1 MMAESVQI
9 IFLMTFLVMILFIP
23 TTIAATQAQDFVIPA
38 WIKNNAGWWAGGL
51 IDDNSFVSGI
61 EWLVSN
67 NIIKI
72 PATAVSGTAESTIPN
87 WIKNTAGW
95 WADHQISDN
104 EFVNAIQYL
113 IKVGI
118 MTVPQTEQTT
128 LAIKPSGSILDT
140 TSFFDAIVEREGF
153 LNKAV
158 DFANE
163 QVNWNY
169 LDYPADVY
177 DINSKGFRGQEFSSD
192 KPNNTYRIVA
202 IGGSTTFGIG
212 VTDENTWPVI
222 LEKKL
227 HSINL
232 DKNIEVINAG
242 IPAIGSFYESKLI
255 KEKIIHYDP
264 DLIIVYDGA
273 NDQGCKLPERV
284 TKNHIM
290 TKEIIE
296 QQCGVYSPSN
306 YEKFYAER
314 WSEIC
319 KSGNQNG
326 FETVIITQPIPHFD
340 KFLTDQEFDWYFKRP
355 EHSAYVNAVNLY
367 AQEVSST
374 EMHCA
379 KTADFR
385 NIFDFYLKPIYFDYV
400 HPGNLGNEILAGKIL
415 ELISP
420 ILEGEGIIDCTVDNC
435 TQPNIMKPSQ
445 DPDLI
450 LKLYEANW
458 GELSANQKNFV
469 GQDLSSKDF
478 SNSDLRNKIF
488 FGSDLR
494 NANFQNSILSGS
506 DFSLANLENANFK
519 NATIDG
525 IKLRQT
531 TLSQTNFTN
540 VDFSNVNLMNVDL
553 SNAILKNSNLSN
565 KDLKKTFLYKAD
577 LTGANLANSDLTL
590 LYLESSILRDVNFKE
605 AILYESNLNLIHD
618 ADLSGTILQE
628 SSLTWSNLVGID
640 LSGMNFSATNF
651 HGTVLTGQDFT
662 DNVTL
667 FHNNF
672 QEADLS
678 NANFEGVDMFNDQ
691 VYTETIKNKADLAD
705 LPGTEIA
712 KELFEEFDQ
721 FYIISTA
728 VNGDDLQISFII
740 FTVFVD
746 TNLENAN
753 FKNADLKFT
762 NFFQADLINA
772 NLSGADLRKVNLEGA
787 NLEGANLE
795 SANLEGANLKCL
807 NHPICLND

>member
-1 MMAESVQI
+1 MKFIYVLFFVTILSG
-9 IFLMTFLVMILFIP
+9 ILFLP
-23 TTIAATQAQDFVIPA
+23 SASAQLVPE
-38 WIKNNAGWWAGGL
+38 WVKNTAGWWATDV
-51 IDDNSFVSGI
+51 ISETEFVNAI
-61 EWLVSN
+61 EFLVKE
-67 NIIKI
+67 NIIQVD
-72 PATAVSGTAESTIPN
+72 VSQASETSQSVPE

-95 WADHQISDN
+95 WADHQISDGD
-104 EFVNAIQYL
+104 FVNAIQYL

-118 MTVPQTEQTT
+118 MTVPQAEQTT
-128 LAIKPSGSILDT
+128 LAIKPSDSILDT

-163 QVNWNY
+163 EVNWNY

-192 KPNNTYRIVA
+192 KPNNTYRIVT

-290 TKEIIE
+290 TKEIME
-296 QQCGVYSPSN
+296 QRCGVYSPSN
-306 YEKFYAER
+306 YEKVYAER

-319 KSGNQNG
+319 KSGKQNG

-340 KFLTDQEFDWYFKRP
+340 KFLTDQELDWYFKRP

-367 AQEVSST
+367 AQEVSNT
-374 EMHCA
+374 EMNCA
-379 KTADFR
+379 KTADFT

-400 HPGNLGNEILAGKIL
+400 HPGNLGNEILASKVL

-420 ILEGEGIIDCTVDNC
+420 ILEDEGIIDCTVDNC

-445 DPDLI
+445 DPELI

-469 GQDLSSKDF
+469 GQDLSGKDF

-519 NATIDG
+519 NAVIDG

-531 TLSQTNFTN
+531 TLNQTNFSN
-540 VDFSNVNLMNVDL
+540 VDFSNVDLMNVDL

-565 KDLKKTFLYKAD
+565 KDFKKTFLFKAD
-577 LTGANLANSDLTL
+577 LTGANVTNSDLALVYLEDSVLRNAHFGGAL
-590 LYLESSILRDVNFKE
+590 LYETD
-605 AILYESNLNLIHD
+605 LNLIHD
-618 ADLSGTILQE
+618 RDLSGTILTQ
-628 SSLTWSNLVGID
+628 SVLSWSNLVGID
-640 LSGMNFSATNF
+640 LSGKNLSGTNF
-651 HGTVLTGQDFT
+651 HGATLTGQDFT

-667 FHNNF
+667 FNNKF

-678 NANFEGVDMFNDQ
+678 NANFEGTDMFDDN
-691 VYTETIKNKADLAD
+691 VYAKTFKNKAYLDGLSS
-705 LPGTEIA
+705 TQIVNEIFGR
-712 KELFEEFDQ
+712 LIQ
-721 FYIISTA
+721 FHIISTA
-728 VNGDDLQISFII
+728 VSGDDLKVNFII
-740 FTVFVD
+740 YMSFVD
-746 TNLENAN
+746 ANLENAN
-753 FKNADLKFT
+753 FKNADLKFASFLNANLT
-762 NFFQADLINA
+762 NA
-772 NLSGADLRKVNLEGA
+772 NLSGADLSKALLEDANLDGA
-787 NLEGANLE
+787 NLDGANLDG
-795 SANLEGANLKCL
+795 ANLDGANLKCI
-807 NHPICLND
+807 NHPICLTE